1 MPCSAVCPYS
11 PNVAAL
17 NALHLA
23 PPIEVNASVSALAT
37 MGATVAS
44 ALGSSI
50 LMYMEPPDEQS
61 MAGSRRLSVS
71 FGVLAFLHGMARG
84 GPIRARRA

>member
-23 PPIEVNASVSALAT
+23 PPIEVNASVSALAM
-37 MGATVAS
+37 MGVTTTS
-44 ALGSSI
+44 ALGLSI
-50 LMYMEPPDEQS
+50 LMYMEPPDEQFF
-61 MAGSRRLSVS
+61 AGSRRLSLS
-71 FGVLAFLHGMARG
+71 FGGLAFLQGSCT
-84 GPIRARRA
+84 IC